1 MNDRNKI
8 AADFAAA
15 LAADFEIHG
24 AAAIATLRETK
35 PEAYLRLAA
44 AIEPDEYTPESNFVD
59 SLSDERVVHY
69 VDMLEKLDILAD
81 GDLDK
86 LKDIVETHLRNEG
99 ASAAKA

>member
-44 AIEPDEYTPESNFVD
+44 AIEPDEYTPESNFAD
-59 SLSDERVVHY
+59 SLSDERYLLRSGDGQPPVAPRRSRVA
-69 VDMLEKLDILAD
+69 AD
-81 GDLDK
+81 
-86 LKDIVETHLRNEG
+86 
-99 ASAAKA
+99 A